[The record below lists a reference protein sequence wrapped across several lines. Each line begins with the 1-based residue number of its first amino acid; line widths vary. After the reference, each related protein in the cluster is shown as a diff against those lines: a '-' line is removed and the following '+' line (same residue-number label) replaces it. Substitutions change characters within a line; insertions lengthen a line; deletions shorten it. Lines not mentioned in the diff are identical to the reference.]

1 MQVRAS
7 GAQLPNF
14 FAAYEEVLR
23 SSFGGGWLE
32 LAIADWRFP
41 IDSGGS
47 CHAAFSINNRQ
58 SAIGNEN
65 LVFGCGPRALPRSW

>member
-14 FAAYEEVLR
+14 FGAYEEVLR

-32 LAIADWRFP
+32 LAIAD
-41 IDSGGS
+41 
-47 CHAAFSINNRQ
+47 
-58 SAIGNEN
+58 
-65 LVFGCGPRALPRSW
+65 